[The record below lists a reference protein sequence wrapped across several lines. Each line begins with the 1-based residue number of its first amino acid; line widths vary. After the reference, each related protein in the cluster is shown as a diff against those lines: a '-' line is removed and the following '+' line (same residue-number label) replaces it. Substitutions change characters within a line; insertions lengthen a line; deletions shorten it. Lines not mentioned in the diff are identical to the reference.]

1 MEEGCFGGADGEGD
15 GDAEEEEEEEEEF
28 DLDALDPDAFLEPEE
43 EEEEEEEPAKD
54 EPPVTAV
61 DDVAAALAEIK
72 IKPEPVESVAAAAAP
87 TVKPEPEDAEVKLED
102 AGVAVAV
109 AVAPHPVQIKE
120 EPVSD
125 DESEPEIVDEL
136 TPLALLL
143 RECGQTDADVLPM
156 RDAIKRFTGEAG
168 TVKKIGEGTYGEA
181 FKGEGI
187 VLKIVPMGGAAL
199 INGEPQIG
207 PAQIKAEA
215 AIAKRL
221 TALRADGDENASAST
236 AAPTNFTQGFI
247 RTEAVAVCRG
257 PYAPSLLDAWT
268 AYDELRTSENENPA
282 NFDPE
287 QLYVV
292 FACDDGGVD
301 LERVKLR
308 SYAEARSTLLQV
320 TVALAVAE
328 EAMRFEH
335 RDLHWGNVLLSR
347 ANVRADERRTARING
362 VDITYPLHGLEVNVI
377 DFTLSRLD
385 LDSRGDVAFCDLGQD
400 PELFEGPSGHCQSD
414 TYRRM
419 RKATKGRWEEHCPKT
434 NALWLHY
441 LADCLLA
448 QKEFPAA
455 AEERAAI
462 KAFKKRAFGYKSAAE
477 ALWDDMF
484 VGVFTT
490 SHANCGVVKIK
501 EEPL

>member
-1 MEEGCFGGADGEGD
+1 
-15 GDAEEEEEEEEEF
+15 
-28 DLDALDPDAFLEPEE
+28 
-43 EEEEEEEPAKD
+43 
-54 EPPVTAV
+54 
-61 DDVAAALAEIK
+61 
-72 IKPEPVESVAAAAAP
+72 
-87 TVKPEPEDAEVKLED
+87 
-102 AGVAVAV
+102 
-109 AVAPHPVQIKE
+109 
-120 EPVSD
+120 
-125 DESEPEIVDEL
+125 
-136 TPLALLL
+136 
-143 RECGQTDADVLPM
+143 M

-335 RDLHWGNVLLSR
+335 RDLHWGNVLL
-347 ANVRADERRTARING
+347 
-362 VDITYPLHGLEVNVI
+362 
-377 DFTLSRLD
+377 
-385 LDSRGDVAFCDLGQD
+385 DVAFCDLGQD